1 MRHSSG
7 SPINRS
13 HADRQFLLAP
23 AMARRH
29 SLPASMIPEIENL
42 LILQDCDQRIRSYR
56 TELAAVPAE
65 RKTREKLIAD
75 SAIRLEAS
83 KLRLREIEV
92 DRKRLEL
99 EATAKREQIVRYK
112 QQQMQTRKNEEY
124 AAFNH
129 EIASAEKV
137 IAGIEDRELELMAGT
152 EALAPATVAA
162 EQTHASEKLRYESQ
176 IADLEAKKTTL
187 DTQLAALETTRD
199 PLTTPIDPDLLDRYE
214 RLFKSKNAVVV
225 VPLENDVCTGCH
237 MKVPMQVGLDVRG
250 EKAIV
255 HCPNCGRMLH
265 LPA

>member
-1 MRHSSG
+1 M
-7 SPINRS
+7 
-13 HADRQFLLAP
+13 L
-23 AMARRH
+23 
-29 SLPASMIPEIENL
+29 PEIENL
-42 LILQDCDQRIRSYR
+42 LILQDRDQRIRTYR

-75 SAIRLEAS
+75 SAARLDAS
-83 KLRLREIEV
+83 KRRLREIEV
-92 DRKRLEL
+92 ERKRLEL

-112 QQQMQTRKNEEY
+112 LQQMQTRKNEEY

-129 EIASAEKV
+129 EIAAAEKL
-137 IAGIEDRELELMAGT
+137 IAGIEDRELDLMGET
-152 EALAPATVAA
+152 EALAPATAA
-162 EQTHASEKLRYESQ
+162 SEQTHASEKLRYESQ
-176 IADLEAKKTTL
+176 IADLEAKRVT
-187 DTQLAALETTRD
+187 LETGLADLESTRD

-214 RLFKSKNAVVV
+214 RLFKSKNGVVV

-237 MKVPMQVGLDVRG
+237 MKVPMQVGLEVRG

>member
-1 MRHSSG
+1 MRRYSG
-7 SPINRS
+7 ALINRS

-23 AMARRH
+23 GMARRH
-29 SLPASMIPEIENL
+29 SLPASMLPEIENL
-42 LILQDCDQRIRSYR
+42 LILQDRDQRIRSYR

-75 SAIRLEAS
+75 SAARLDAS
-83 KLRLREIEV
+83 KRRLREIEV
-92 DRKRLEL
+92 ERKRLEL

-112 QQQMQTRKNEEY
+112 LQQMQTRKNEEY

-129 EIASAEKV
+129 EIAAAEKL
-137 IAGIEDRELELMAGT
+137 IAGIEDRQLDLMGET
-152 EALAPATVAA
+152 EALAPATAA
-162 EQTHASEKLRYESQ
+162 SEQTHASEKLRYESQ

-187 DTQLAALETTRD
+187 ETGLADLESTRD

-214 RLFKSKNAVVV
+214 RLFKSKNGVVV

-237 MKVPMQVGLDVRG
+237 MKVPMQVGLEVRG